1 MPQFWQCTKTE
12 TWKFCDLF
20 FFLIKISLEKVSWFN
35 QILFRN
41 AQRKKIAKTRLW
53 LWVHI
58 SWTLT
63 VKGSKL
69 CVILRID
76 LNNFGILNSFH
87 SEMFKVRK
95 SSENDFNWKVNI
107 SRSTRVKASKFYV
120 IRRLDL
126 NSSFPKFGI
135 LTSFH
140 SEILKVR
147 KSTPNDFN
155 SNVNI
160 SGSTAVKASNF
171 RVILRLDFNNSL
183 QKLDILTSFY
193 SKILKVRKSTK
204 NEFKWSFNISRS
216 T

>member
-12 TWKFCDLF
+12 TWKFCDLYIYI
-20 FFLIKISLEKVSWFN
+20 FLIKISLEKVSWFN

-69 CVILRID
+69 CVILRTD

-140 SEILKVR
+140 SEIVR

-155 SNVNI
+155 SNANI

-171 RVILRLDFNNSL
+171 RMILRLDFNNSL

>member
-1 MPQFWQCTKTE
+1 MPKLRKTTE
-12 TWKFCDLF
+12 NDFILCHNFDNVQKLRHENFVTYF
-20 FFLIKISLEKVSWFN
+20 FFFFFFFFFIKISLEKVSWFN

-41 AQRKKIAKTRLW
+41 TQRKKIAKTRLW

-126 NSSFPKFGI
+126 NSFFPKFGI

-140 SEILKVR
+140 S
-147 KSTPNDFN
+147 
-155 SNVNI
+155 
-160 SGSTAVKASNF
+160 
-171 RVILRLDFNNSL
+171 
-183 QKLDILTSFY
+183 
-193 SKILKVRKSTK
+193 
-204 NEFKWSFNISRS
+204 
-216 T
+216 